1 MKGYSR
7 EILIYAIIL
16 LISQKSLYFILEWR
30 GSMEAQQLIKNIVY
44 NIERVIIGKR
54 YEVYN
59 IMKGIIADG
68 HILIEDVP
76 GVGKTT
82 LVKALAK
89 SLSLTYS
96 RIQFTPDLLPSDITG
111 ISIYNQRNMEFEFRK
126 GPVFA
131 NIVLADEINR
141 TSPKTQSALLEVMEE
156 KQVSEGNYTYKLER
170 PFFVLATQNPIESEG
185 TFVLPEAQLDRFII
199 RVGIGYPD
207 KKDEANILKIYRN
220 NQPLEEIESIAGAE
234 DILQLQ
240 KHAREVHVSDEINE
254 YIASI
259 ADATRNNKYLIL
271 GISTRASLALL
282 RVAQASA
289 LINGRDY
296 VIPEDIR
303 ENALLVLSH
312 RVVVSALAR
321 ANNYD
326 SHSVIKDILK
336 TISVPKVK

>member
-1 MKGYSR
+1 MDG
-7 EILIYAIIL
+7 
-16 LISQKSLYFILEWR
+16 
-30 GSMEAQQLIKNIVY
+30 QQLVKNIVY
-44 NIERVIIGKR
+44 NIEKVIIGKR

-59 IMKGIIADG
+59 IMKGIIANG

-89 SLSLTYS
+89 SLSLSYS
-96 RIQFTPDLLPSDITG
+96 RVQFTPDLLPSDITG
-111 ISIYNQRNMEFEFRK
+111 ISIYNQRTMEFEFRK
-126 GPVFA
+126 GPIFA

-156 KQVSEGNYTYKLER
+156 KQVSEGNNTFMLDK

-199 RVGIGYPD
+199 KVSIGYPD
-207 KKDEANILKIYRN
+207 KKDEASILKIYRN
-220 NQPLEEIESIAGAE
+220 NQPLEEIESVAGAE
-234 DILQLQ
+234 DILELQ
-240 KHAREVHVSDEINE
+240 KQARAVHVSDEINE
-254 YIASI
+254 YIANI

-271 GISTRASLALL
+271 GSSTRASLALL
-282 RVAQASA
+282 KVAQANA

-296 VIPEDIR
+296 VIPEDVR

-321 ANNYD
+321 ANNYNSD
-326 SHSVIKDILK
+326 SVIQDILK
-336 TISVPKVK
+336 TVSVPKVR

>member
-1 MKGYSR
+1 MDD
-7 EILIYAIIL
+7 
-16 LISQKSLYFILEWR
+16 
-30 GSMEAQQLIKNIVY
+30 QQLVKNIVY
-44 NIERVIIGKR
+44 NIEKVIIGKR

-59 IMKGIIADG
+59 IMKGIIANG

-82 LVKALAK
+82 LVKALSK
-89 SLSLTYS
+89 SLSLSYS

-111 ISIYNQRNMEFEFRK
+111 ISIYNQRTMEFEFRK
-126 GPVFA
+126 GPIFA

-156 KQVSEGNYTYKLER
+156 KQVSEGNNTFMLEK

-185 TFVLPEAQLDRFII
+185 TFVLPEAQLDRFIMK
-199 RVGIGYPD
+199 VSIGYPS
-207 KKDEANILKIYRN
+207 KTDEAEILKIYRN
-220 NQPLEEIESIAGAE
+220 SQPLEDIESVASAE
-234 DILQLQ
+234 DILELQ
-240 KHAREVHVSDEINE
+240 KQARSVHVSDEING

-271 GISTRASLALL
+271 GSSTRASLALL
-282 RVAQASA
+282 RVAQAEA

-296 VIPEDIR
+296 VTPEDVR
-303 ENALLVLSH
+303 ENALSVLGH

-321 ANNYD
+321 ANNYN
-326 SHSVIKDILK
+326 SESVIKDILK
-336 TISVPKVK
+336 TVSVPKVR

>member
-1 MKGYSR
+1 MDG
-7 EILIYAIIL
+7 
-16 LISQKSLYFILEWR
+16 
-30 GSMEAQQLIKNIVY
+30 QQLVKNIVY
-44 NIERVIIGKR
+44 NIEKVIIGKR

-59 IMKGIIADG
+59 IMKGVIANG

-89 SLSLTYS
+89 SLSLSYS
-96 RIQFTPDLLPSDITG
+96 RVQFTPDLLPSDITG
-111 ISIYNQRNMEFEFRK
+111 ISIYNQRTMEFEFRK
-126 GPVFA
+126 GPIFA

-156 KQVSEGNYTYKLER
+156 KQVSEGNNTFVLDK

-199 RVGIGYPD
+199 KVSIGYPD
-207 KKDEANILKIYRN
+207 KRDEASILKIYRN
-220 NQPLEEIESIAGAE
+220 NQPLEEIESVAGAE
-234 DILQLQ
+234 DILELQ
-240 KHAREVHVSDEINE
+240 KQARAVHASDEINE

-271 GISTRASLALL
+271 GSSTRASLALL
-282 RVAQASA
+282 KVAQANA

-296 VIPEDIR
+296 VIPEDVR

-312 RVVVSALAR
+312 RLVVSALAR
-321 ANNYD
+321 ANNYNSD
-326 SHSVIKDILK
+326 SVIQDILK
-336 TISVPKVK
+336 TVSVPKVR